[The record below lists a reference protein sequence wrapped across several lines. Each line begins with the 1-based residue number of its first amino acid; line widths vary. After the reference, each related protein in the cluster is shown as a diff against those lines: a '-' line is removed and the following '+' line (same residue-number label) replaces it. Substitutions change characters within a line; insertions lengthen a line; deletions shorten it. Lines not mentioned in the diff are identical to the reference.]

1 MNSNTSIE
9 HGYPLLADI
18 SGFVPFVTE
27 SEIEHANEII
37 SELLEFI
44 VSKISSLFTIAQID
58 GDAIFA
64 YAPQE
69 RIFRGEAIFELIELT
84 YTAYKDQLLQVSRV
98 RTCGCNACR
107 NTSKLDLKFA
117 VHYGEYIP
125 SEFQKQ
131 FDLIGIAPYF
141 IRKRDWKEPVKEA
154 TKWQGYVLFTEDSL
168 KQLGLQPEELQ
179 VVEIPGGAVR
189 TFGMDLESRYNSML
203 KYRNVIINSKDAISS
218 FTMDFPISPTL
229 LWDWIN
235 DPEKRS
241 QWFILKWSA
250 QTRPGGRTGSG
261 AVNHCNHGIGDTLE
275 TILDWRPFE
284 YYTSEFQIRPFNI
297 RIRQTTQLEPLPEN
311 RTHLRLNIKPEND
324 SSGWFT
330 KFVCKIFASYE
341 KYVFKRLIHLSVQ

>member
-1 MNSNTSIE
+1 MNTNASIE
-9 HGYPLLADI
+9 YGYPLLADI
-18 SGFVPFVTE
+18 SGFIPFVTE

-37 SELLEFI
+37 QELLEFI
-44 VSKISSLFTIAQID
+44 VIRINSLFTVAQID
-58 GDAIFA
+58 SDAIFA

-69 RIFRGEAIFELIELT
+69 RIFRGETVFELIEST

-141 IRKRDWKEPVKEA
+141 IRKREWKEPVKEA
-154 TKWQGYVLFTEDSL
+154 TKWQGYALFTEDSL

-179 VVEIPGGAVR
+179 VMEIPGGSVR
-189 TFGMDLESRYNSML
+189 TFGLDLESRYVSTL
-203 KYRNVIINSKDAISS
+203 KQRKVIINSEDASYS
-218 FTMDFPISPTL
+218 FTMNFPLSPAL
-229 LWDWIN
+229 LWDWVN

-250 QTRPGGRTGSG
+250 RARPSGRTGSG

-275 TILDWRPFE
+275 TILDWHPLE
-284 YYTSEFQIRPFNI
+284 YYTSEYQIRPFNI
-297 RIRQTTQLEPLPEN
+297 RIRQTTRLEPLPKNET
-311 RTHLRLNIKPEND
+311 RLHLNIKPVED
-324 SSGWFT
+324 SASWFT
-330 KFVCKIFASYE
+330 KFVCKIFGGYE
-341 KYVFKRLIHLSVQ
+341 KYVFKRLIHIAIQ